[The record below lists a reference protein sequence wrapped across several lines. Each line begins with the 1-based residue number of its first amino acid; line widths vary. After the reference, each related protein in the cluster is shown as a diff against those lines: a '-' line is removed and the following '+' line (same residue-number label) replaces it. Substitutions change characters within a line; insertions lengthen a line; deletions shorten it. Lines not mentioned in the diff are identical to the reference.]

1 MKDFVEYVVK
11 NLVNDPSS
19 VTVTT
24 IDEGNCL
31 VIKVAV
37 NPDDMGK
44 VIGKNGRVANSI
56 RTVVRALSRN
66 TNTHTVI
73 KFDETKA

>member
-11 NLVNDPSS
+11 NLVSDADA
-19 VTVTT
+19 VKVTT

-31 VIKVAV
+31 VVKVTV

-44 VIGKNGRVANSI
+44 VVGKNGRVANSI
-56 RTVVRALSRN
+56 RTIVRSLSRN
-66 TNTHTVI
+66 SGKHTVV
-73 KFDETKA
+73 KFDEA

>member
-11 NLVNDPSS
+11 NLVNDSDAVS
-19 VTVTT
+19 VTT

-37 NPDDMGK
+37 NPEDMGK

-66 TNTHTVI
+66 SGKHTVI
-73 KFDETKA
+73 KFNETV